1 MGLAVVEVVVGLT
14 VLGWSADRFIM
25 GSAAVARLLGL
36 PALLIGMV
44 IIGFGTS
51 APEMVVSAFAS
62 AGGNPEIALG
72 NAYGSNIAN
81 IALILGVTALY
92 VPIQVHRGTVRVEI
106 PMLLGT
112 VGLAFWQFRD
122 HELSRIEAVVLL
134 LAFASFLAWSFR
146 HAFKGKGGQMASDAE
161 EMVGELRLS
170 GPRATMWLI
179 IGLVL
184 LVVSSFVLV
193 DGAKIVARGLGMS
206 DLVIGLTVVALGTS
220 LPELASALAAAR
232 RREHDLITGNI
243 VGSCVFNSLGVV
255 GLAGAIHPAEVDSL
269 IVTRD
274 LPVYTFVV
282 LALGIAAFRF
292 KKDRTIS
299 RSEGGLLLVVFVT
312 YFTFLLVTSL

>member
-1 MGLAVVEVVVGLT
+1 MGLAIVEVVGGLA
-14 VLGWSADRFIM
+14 VLGWSADRFIL
-25 GSAAVARLLGL
+25 GSAALARLLGL

-92 VPIQVHRGTVRVEI
+92 VPILVHKGTVRVEI

-112 VGLAFWQFRD
+112 VALAFWQFRD
-122 HELSRIEAVVLL
+122 HELSRFEAIVLL
-134 LAFASFLAWSFR
+134 LAFASFLAWSLR
-146 HAFKGKGGQMASDAE
+146 HALKGKGEQMASDAE
-161 EMVGELRLS
+161 EMVGELRIS
-170 GPRATMWLI
+170 GARAALWLI
-179 IGLVL
+179 VGLVF
-184 LVVSSFVLV
+184 LVASSFVLV
-193 DGAKIVARGLGMS
+193 DGAKVVARGLGMS

-232 RREHDLITGNI
+232 RREHDLVTGNI
-243 VGSCVFNSLGVV
+243 IGSCVFNSLGVV
-255 GLAGAIHPAEVDSL
+255 GLAGVIHPANVDPL
-269 IVTRD
+269 ISSRD

-282 LALGIAAFRF
+282 IALGLAAFRV
-292 KKDRTIS
+292 KKDRRIN
-299 RSEGGLLLVVFVT
+299 RVEGGFLLVAFVT
-312 YFTFLLVTSL
+312 YIVYLLVTSL